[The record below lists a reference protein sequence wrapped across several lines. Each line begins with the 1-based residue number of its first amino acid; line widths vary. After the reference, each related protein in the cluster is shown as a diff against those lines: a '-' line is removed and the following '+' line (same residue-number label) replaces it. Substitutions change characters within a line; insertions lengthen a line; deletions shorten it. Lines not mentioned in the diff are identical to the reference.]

1 VAARLHDQ
9 ALDLPYLA
17 VGRTDG
23 QAAVYLYLAEWD
35 GVDGDL
41 LRGFR
46 FVRVA
51 VNPDFA
57 ARPAKSRVLH
67 PRLHVPGG
75 IEVRHGLG
83 LLGGP
88 ERLELGQGAVKPDLA
103 RRSVHKVN
111 RNKPLRAMPVLRVDY
126 EMSDLPSDRVDDYAG
141 HLAAGSI
148 RATGVGPDPEPRRL
162 RHSHR

>member
-1 VAARLHDQ
+1 MSTGGRS
-9 ALDLPYLA
+9 LDLPYLA

-57 ARPAKSRVLH
+57 ARQAKPRVLD
-67 PRLHVPGG
+67 PRPHVPGRV
-75 IEVRHGLG
+75 EVRQGLS
-83 LLGGP
+83 LLGGR
-88 ERLELGQGAVKPDLA
+88 EHLELG
-103 RRSVHKVN
+103 
-111 RNKPLRAMPVLRVDY
+111 
-126 EMSDLPSDRVDDYAG
+126 
-141 HLAAGSI
+141 
-148 RATGVGPDPEPRRL
+148 
-162 RHSHR
+162 